1 MKIFIIS
8 AKNEKVKEIL
18 RIIIL
23 FMLDETFSAEWFCF
37 ETRIEILTLSKYSL
51 NYKYYNKNNILWV
64 ALIKSLKFVNV
75 FYSTYVT

>member
-23 FMLDETFSAEWFCF
+23 FMLDETFSAE
-37 ETRIEILTLSKYSL
+37 
-51 NYKYYNKNNILWV
+51 
-64 ALIKSLKFVNV
+64 
-75 FYSTYVT
+75 